1 MERVEMNPAELR
13 LVAAVKAGKEAD
25 LSAYRERERT
35 LRADVLHDIL
45 LGRVNDEPSPRHVQL
60 RGAIIEGDL
69 DLSDVPAI
77 VAVDF
82 ADCQVTRI
90 CLHVKGPGR
99 LRALFRLPGGIG
111 IVQYI
116 TALAFS
122 YLIIK
127 VIWIARGDIPTALGV
142 FNSAGLATVIVGG
155 LLSALPVISATAL
168 GWMVFRISRSWLL
181 KRSFPR
187 DTSSWIVLSVAV
199 VACFFLTPWPVMASG
214 AVLGLACGIP
224 AWRVASKAEKP
235 ATNRRRW
242 IGRIGRIGGLTVVG
256 IASFYLVLN
265 PLLYAVWLPHET
277 LKLTKP
283 NPQPMVGYVL
293 SYDNGWVSV
302 LQTRVRR
309 IYWFPSQDLLTRN
322 LCRSSS
328 ISMPGMPALFN
339 DPTSLWNIVL
349 PEESL
354 HACP

>member
-1 MERVEMNPAELR
+1 MERTEMNPAELR

-25 LSAYRERERT
+25 LSAYGERERT
-35 LRADVLHDIL
+35 LRAHVLHDIL
-45 LGRVNDEPSPRHVQL
+45 LGRVNGEPGPRRVQL

-77 VAVDF
+77 VTVDL
-82 ADCQVTRI
+82 ANCQATRI
-90 CLHVKGPGR
+90 CLHLKRPGR
-99 LRALFRLPGGIG
+99 SGALSRLPGGIG
-111 IVQYI
+111 IGQYI
-116 TALAFS
+116 TAFAFS
-122 YLIIK
+122 YVIIK
-127 VIWIARGDIPTALGV
+127 VVWIARGDIPTALGV

-168 GWMVFRISRSWLL
+168 GWTVFQISRSWLL
-181 KRSFPR
+181 ERSFPR

-199 VACFFLTPWPVMASG
+199 VTCFFLTPWPVMASG
-214 AVLGLACGIP
+214 AFLGLACGI
-224 AWRVASKAEKP
+224 ATGWVASKAEKP

-242 IGRIGRIGGLTVVG
+242 VGRIGRIGGLTVVG

-302 LQTRVRR
+302 LQTGVRR
-309 IYWFPSQDLLTRN
+309 IYWFPSQDVLARD
-322 LCRSSS
+322 LCRSRS
-328 ISMPGMPALFN
+328 ISMPAMPAWFN
-339 DPTSLWNIVL
+339 NPTSLWNIVL
-349 PEESL
+349 RGESL